1 MMIII
6 ILLIITIITILLII
20 TIYTHPRTHT
30 PYTPTSTYIHNTYT
44 HPPVSGCQVP
54 QFGAALGWMA
64 GGWFLGVGYLKY
76 E

>member
-1 MMIII
+1 MS
-6 ILLIITIITILLII
+6 IITDNNNNINNNNN
-20 TIYTHPRTHT
+20 IYTPSHTHLHI
-30 PYTPTSTYIHNTYT
+30 YLHISTYIYMYIYT